1 MYVNMQRSLR
11 YLFYNAY
18 IILFL
23 STATVAQSPSQQLI
37 WSIGQADGSHSEFAL
52 TPNRYAEFAPKGFG
66 GANRYYVVGKSK
78 PENDWP
84 YILPGPKDDFA
95 GYGYW
100 SGRALHKLP
109 IYFELEQTI
118 ETDTC
123 KLVVDI
129 LEVSSKNAPLFRAF
143 INGKVYEHQ
152 LRLGRSGDL
161 PERLNAIMQTI
172 TFSFPSKELRK
183 GVNEIIFQNMT
194 GGWCVF
200 DGIKLIGPKELSLGK
215 IGNTVLKSVA
225 FADFEMKE
233 KNKDVQ
239 PLLVDILQQ
248 ENNSEI
254 KISVDGQE
262 MIKKIEVGN
271 SILEFY
277 VPAVS
282 SKKMSEVNIYI
293 DGKLKYKEQLRR
305 TPKEQIELSDYVDQ
319 FMGTSGSRWMITPG
333 PRNPMPMVQLGPN
346 NQGTVWKA
354 GYEYQIESVTG
365 FNHTQEWTMAGFLMM
380 PTVGALQTNPGPEYS
395 PDLGYRSRI
404 DKSTEKATIGKY
416 SVDLTD
422 YNIHVDL
429 TATTRAGLQRYIF
442 PKSKVSRVII
452 DGYADAEYG
461 YQNVETE
468 ITRLD
473 DYRIEGYVHHICD
486 KTGYVMTQDYKL
498 YFALEFNKPF
508 ESMGGWTDKSKA
520 LEKMNH
526 GLTYESVQNDTK
538 TIKGSGSVGA
548 IVNFKTTENDTI
560 LVRSSISLVSTEN
573 AWLNLKKEITE
584 PFDWNFEQVVKN
596 QQEIWNKYL
605 GRIEVQTDDYLQK
618 VKFYTNLY
626 RALSGRMAW
635 GDVNGQWLDMNE
647 EVQTFDDPDQRLC
660 SGEFWNT
667 FWNVQQL
674 NQLIVPE
681 FSSMQVKSL
690 LAFYDKGGWLSKGIF
705 GGEYSSVMVAEHA
718 IPWIVG
724 AWNSGIN
731 DFDFENAYK
740 AMHHVQTT
748 LPMDSHP
755 GGGRVGNES
764 LEPYLKYGY
773 VPLNTNLYQSYV
785 SNTLEYA
792 FDDWCLA
799 QAAKVLKKDKDYKL
813 FMDRAGN
820 WQNIFDPKTGFM
832 RPKNAD
838 GTWHEPFDP
847 YHTPGFVEGNAWQ
860 FSWFVPH
867 NMKGL
872 VDVIGKERFVAR
884 LDSAMHQSKKVNFN
898 ALGDNFSKYPINH
911 GNQPNMQSSY
921 LFNYAGASWLTQK
934 WAREIQEKYYGTGP
948 RDAYPGDEDQGQM
961 SAWYVMSTLGLF
973 QMDGGAAIHP
983 QYEIG
988 SPRFEKVTIH
998 LSDKYYGGNTFV
1010 IKAKNAS
1017 RDNKYIHA
1025 ATLNG
1030 NKLVSW
1036 KFPQKEVIMGG
1047 ELLLEMKDVPYK
1059 DLFKK

>member
-1 MYVNMQRSLR
+1 MKILWK
-11 YLFYNAY
+11 YLIVIACLMLT
-18 IILFL
+18 I
-23 STATVAQSPSQQLI
+23 SPSAFGQSLSQRVL
-37 WSIGQADGSHSEFAL
+37 WSIGQADGSHAEFAL
-52 TPNRYAEFAPKGFG
+52 SPNEFAEFAPEGFG
-66 GANRYYVVGKSK
+66 GANRYYVVGKSNPGK
-78 PENDWP
+78 DWP
-84 YILPGPKDDFA
+84 YVLPGPKDDFA

-100 SGRALHKLP
+100 AGRALHQLP
-109 IYFELEQTI
+109 IYFELEQI
-118 ETDTC
+118 MDADTC
-123 KLVVDI
+123 ELVVNF
-129 LEVSSKNAPLFRAF
+129 LEVSSKNAPLFRAY
-143 INGKVYEHQ
+143 INGKVYEQQ
-152 LRLGRSGDL
+152 LRPGKSGAL
-161 PERLNAIMQTI
+161 PEKLNANILSV
-172 TFSFPSKELRK
+172 TFLFPSKELKK

-200 DGIKLIGPKELSLGK
+200 DEVKLIGPKALALGK
-215 IGNTVLKSVA
+215 MDNTILKSVT

-233 KNKDVQ
+233 KNKNVQ

-248 ENNSEI
+248 ENNSAI
-254 KISVDGQE
+254 QVLVDGQE
-262 MIKKIEVGN
+262 IIKKIEVGH
-271 SILEFY
+271 SVLEFY

-282 SKKMSEVNIYI
+282 SKKTSEVKIYI
-293 DGKLKYKEQLRR
+293 DGNLKYKEQLQRA
-305 TPKEQIELSDYVDQ
+305 PKEQIAFSHYVDQ

-346 NQGTVWKA
+346 NQETVWKA
-354 GYEYQIESVTG
+354 GYEYQIESLTG

-380 PTVGALQTNPGPEYS
+380 PTVGPLQTNSGPEHS

-404 DKSTEKATIGKY
+404 DKSTEKAEIGKY
-416 SVDLTD
+416 SVDLKD

-429 TATTRAGLQRYIF
+429 TATTRAGFQRYVF
-442 PKSKVSRVII
+442 PKSEVARVLL
-452 DGYADAEYG
+452 DGYPDAEYG

-468 ITRLD
+468 ISRID
-473 DYRIEGYVHHICD
+473 DRRIEGYVHHICD

-508 ESMGGWTDKSKA
+508 ESMGGWTDKSKE
-520 LEKMNH
+520 LDKMNH
-526 GLTYESVQNDTK
+526 GLTFESVRSDTK
-538 TIKGSGSVGA
+538 TIKGAGKVGA
-548 IVNFKTTENDTI
+548 FVNFKTTENDTI

-584 PFDWNFEQVVKN
+584 PFNWNFEQVVKS
-596 QQEIWNKYL
+596 QQDIWNRYL
-605 GRIEVQTDDYLQK
+605 GKIEIETDDYLQK

-635 GDVNGQWLDMNE
+635 GDVNGQWRDMNE
-647 EVQTFDDPDQRLC
+647 EVQTFEDPDQRLC

-674 NQLIVPE
+674 DQLIAPE

-705 GGEYSSVMVAEHA
+705 AGEYSSVMVAEHG

-724 AWNSGIN
+724 AWNSGIQ
-731 DFDFENAYK
+731 DFDFERAYA
-740 AMHHVQTT
+740 AMRHVQTT
-748 LPMDSHP
+748 LPLDTYP

-799 QAAKVLKKDKDYKL
+799 QAAKILKKRKDYDL
-813 FMDRAGN
+813 FTKRSEN
-820 WQNIFDPKTGFM
+820 WQNIFDSKTGFM

-838 GTWHEPFDP
+838 GSWYEPFDP

-867 NMKGL
+867 NMNGL
-872 VDVIGKERFVAR
+872 VDAIGKERFIDR
-884 LDSAMHQSKKVNFN
+884 LDSAMYLSQKVNFN

-911 GNQPNMQSSY
+911 GNQPDMQSCY
-921 LFNYAGASWLTQK
+921 LFNYAGAPWLTQK

-973 QMDGGAAIHP
+973 QMDGGAAIQPH
-983 QYEIG
+983 YELG
-988 SPRFEKVTIH
+988 SPRFEKITIH
-998 LSDKYYGGNTFV
+998 LSDKYYDGNTFV

-1017 RDNKYIHA
+1017 RNNKYINA
-1025 ATLNG
+1025 AELNG
-1030 NKLVSW
+1030 RQLDSW
-1036 KFPQKEVIMGG
+1036 KVPQKEIIKGG
-1047 ELLLEMKDVPYK
+1047 ELILEMSDVPNK
-1059 DLFKK
+1059 DLFRK

>member
-1 MYVNMQRSLR
+1 M
-11 YLFYNAY
+11 
-18 IILFL
+18 LFL
-23 STATVAQSPSQQLI
+23 GSRVIAQSTHKQLL
-37 WSIGQADGSHSEFAL
+37 WSIGQADESASEFAL
-52 TPNRYAEFAPKGFG
+52 APNGYEEFAPEGFG
-66 GANRYYVVGKSK
+66 GANRYYVVGESD
-78 PENDWP
+78 PQYDWP
-84 YILPGPKDDFA
+84 YILPGPKDGFA

-100 SGRALHKLP
+100 AGRALHKLP
-109 IYFELEQTI
+109 IYFELEQTS
-118 ETDTC
+118 EVSTC
-123 KLVVDI
+123 NLVIDI
-129 LEVSSKNAPLFRAF
+129 LETSSKNAPLFRAY

-152 LRLGRSGDL
+152 LRRGKSGGPSEKL
-161 PERLNAIMQTI
+161 SANIQTV
-172 TFSFPSKELRK
+172 TFSFPSKELKK
-183 GVNEIIFQNMT
+183 GVNEILFQNMT

-200 DGIKLIGPKELSLGK
+200 DGIKLIGPKELALGK
-215 IGNTVLKSVA
+215 TGHTVLKSVA
-225 FADFEMKE
+225 FGDFEMKE
-233 KNKDVQ
+233 KKKNVQ
-239 PLLVDILQQ
+239 PLLVDILQH
-248 ENNSEI
+248 EKSSEI
-254 KISVDGQE
+254 KVLIDRYE
-262 MIKKIEVGN
+262 TIKKIEVGH
-271 SILEFY
+271 SVLEFY

-282 SKKMSEVNIYI
+282 SKKMSEVQIYI
-293 DGKLKYKEQLRR
+293 DGELKYKEQLKR
-305 TPKEQIELSDYVDQ
+305 TPKDHVELSDYVDQ

-333 PRNPMPMVQLGPN
+333 PRNPMPMVQLSPN

-354 GYEYQIESVTG
+354 GYEYQIESLTG

-380 PTVGALQTNPGPEYS
+380 PTVGALQTNPGPEYI

-404 DKSTEKATIGKY
+404 DKSTEKAEIGKY

-442 PKSKVSRVII
+442 PKSEVSRVLI
-452 DGYADAEYG
+452 DGYPDAEYG
-461 YQNVETE
+461 YQNIETQ
-468 ITRLD
+468 ITRVD
-473 DYRIEGYVHHICD
+473 DNRIEGYVHHVCD
-486 KTGYVMTQDYKL
+486 KTGYVMNQDYKL

-526 GLTYESVQNDTK
+526 GLTYESVVSDTK
-538 TIKGSGSVGA
+538 SIKGSGRVGA
-548 IVNFKTTENDTI
+548 FVNFKTTENDTI

-584 PFDWNFEQVVKN
+584 PFNWNFEQVVQN
-596 QQEIWNKYL
+596 QREIWNRYL
-605 GRIEVQTDDYLQK
+605 GRIEIETDDYLQK

-635 GDVNGQWLDMNE
+635 GDVNGQWMDMNE
-647 EVQTFDDPDQRLC
+647 NVQTFADPDQRLC

-674 NQLIVPE
+674 NQLIAPE

-705 GGEYSSVMVAEHA
+705 AGEYSSVMVAEHG

-724 AWNSGIN
+724 AWNSGIQ
-731 DFDFENAYK
+731 DFDFEMAYE
-740 AMHHVQTT
+740 AMYHVQTT
-748 LPMDSHP
+748 LPLKTYP

-764 LEPYLKYGY
+764 LEPYLKHGY

-799 QAAKVLKKDKDYKL
+799 QAAKILKKSMDYEQFTK
-813 FMDRAGN
+813 RSNN
-820 WQNIFDPKTGFM
+820 WQNIFDSKTGFM
-832 RPKNAD
+832 RPRTAD

-867 NMKGL
+867 NMNGL
-872 VDVIGKERFVAR
+872 VDSIGRERFVAR
-884 LDSAMHQSKKVNFN
+884 LDSAMHQSQKVNFN

-911 GNQPNMQSSY
+911 GNQPNMQSCY
-921 LFNYAGASWLTQK
+921 LFNYAGSPWLTQK
-934 WAREIQEKYYGTGP
+934 WAREIQEKYYGIGP

-973 QMDGGAAIHP
+973 QMDGGATIQP
-983 QYEIG
+983 NYELG
-988 SPRFEKVTIH
+988 SPRFEKITIH
-998 LSDKYYGGNTFV
+998 LSDKYHDGNSFV
-1010 IKAKNAS
+1010 IRANNAS
-1017 RDNKYIHA
+1017 RDNKYINSA
-1025 ATLNG
+1025 KLNG
-1030 NKLVSW
+1030 KQWNSW
-1036 KFPQKEVIMGG
+1036 KVPQKEIIKGG
-1047 ELLLEMKDVPYK
+1047 ELILEMKDIPNK
-1059 DLFKK
+1059 DLFK